1 MNNDVKLL
9 SVPINQMLWFRK
21 KYFDIEIK
29 MNQSECFSYSMF
41 ESNLF
46 GVNERFI
53 NWNSDNMGVIDEYLQ
68 NYILQYDK
76 TKFINKL
83 LVYALNESKILE
95 YYEITNNLNLLLTA
109 YDKEVLAYEKD
120 IDDYYRLCNQSDLL
134 F

>member
-120 IDDYYRLCNQSDLL
+120 IDDYYRLCNQSDLP

>member
-1 MNNDVKLL
+1 
-9 SVPINQMLWFRK
+9 MLWFRK

-120 IDDYYRLCNQSDLL
+120 IDDYYRLCNQSDLP